1 MKRSPYC
8 ATSRVTWRWHD
19 PNCRLYRS
27 ASTDGSAHRPLA
39 AHSRV
44 TTRRRPPLTA
54 PSIVRSLPTVK
65 SPPVATHHRSPAA
78 PNLLHL
84 HNVAGVSR
92 RCHRQIETLTSTPF
106 PLPLPLL
113 IRHQARRQCS
123 RCHPP
128 RSGLHHRV
136 GLLLFRLGHTPPLTK
151 KEGTRT
157 PPPPH
162 KEEGSFKWPRPR
174 SIAR

>member
-19 PNCRLYRS
+19 PDCRLYRS

-44 TTRRRPPLTA
+44 TTRHRPPLTA

-92 RCHRQIETLTSTPF
+92 RCHRQIKTLTSTPF
-106 PLPLPLL
+106 PQLLTLPPP
-113 IRHQARRQCS
+113 HVA
-123 RCHPP
+123 HPAP
-128 RSGLHHRV
+128 GLHHRRSPLFF
-136 GLLLFRLGHTPPLTK
+136 GLEYDRSLMK
-151 KEGTRT
+151 K
-157 PPPPH
+157 
-162 KEEGSFKWPRPR
+162 KVFN
-174 SIAR
+174 